1 MRETGERMFHHWR
14 RFADVLCIYV
24 AEPLD
29 AGLDQDLGFREVYKS
44 V

>member
-14 RFADVLCIYV
+14 RSADVLCIYV